1 MEGEVRSDGIQPFT
15 LSGTTFLCF
24 SRTDGRFVWRSMCGR
39 FAVGR
44 HGAKCW
50 ARADGDVIGADYGAL
65 IEAMRAA
72 TEAGA
77 RRRSAA

>member
-1 MEGEVRSDGIQPFT
+1 MDGEVRTEGIQPFT
-15 LSGTTFLCF
+15 LSGTTFHCF
-24 SRTDGRFVWRSMCGR
+24 SRTDGRFVWRSENGR

-50 ARADGDVIGADYGAL
+50 ARADGAVIGADYGAL

-72 TEAGA
+72 TEAAA
-77 RRRSAA
+77 RRKAA